1 MLGSAEPY
9 ADLHSFWSDQYEH
22 ALEYVGHA
30 PRWDQFVVRGSLEQR
45 RFLGFYLGEGRVMA
59 VMGLNR
65 GGDPELDEGGELFA
79 AKALVGSRL
88 EVSPAHVG
96 RREDRPER
104 LACMKRMTCD
114 A

>member
-22 ALEYVGHA
+22 ALEYVGYA
-30 PRWDQFVVRGSLEQR
+30 RTWDQFVVRGSLEQR
-45 RFLGFYLGEGRVMA
+45 RFLGFYLEKGRVLG

-79 AKALVGSRL
+79 AKGLVAKHL
-88 EVSPAHVG
+88 TVSPASL
-96 RREDRPER
+96 EDEQTDLRS
-104 LACMKRMTCD
+104 LFA
-114 A
+114 